1 MAVCL
6 WPFVLTPPI
15 SSYSSFGFLKTS
27 SHTVQST
34 VDAPPSPELP
44 MRRSAEQ
51 RSRRAA
57 KERERRAVESPA
69 SRQARLDFIKAA
81 TRDWRA
87 EEPPPS
93 RQARLGSV
101 KASTRR
107 RRHALTLE
115 SSITA
120 KRRNSLVC
128 ALSFVVRL
136 QMLLRLI

>member
-1 MAVCL
+1 MYSSQAIKLAVCL
-6 WPFVLTPPI
+6 WPFVLTPPL

-69 SRQARLDFIKAA
+69 SRQARLASDKA
-81 TRDWRA
+81 TVRDRRA
-87 EEPPPS
+87 AETPPS
-93 RQARLGSV
+93 RRLGWLLTTERLQLGIGV
-101 KASTRR
+101 LRKARKHLR
-107 RRHALTLE
+107 L
-115 SSITA
+115 
-120 KRRNSLVC
+120 
-128 ALSFVVRL
+128 VRL
-136 QMLLRLI
+136 